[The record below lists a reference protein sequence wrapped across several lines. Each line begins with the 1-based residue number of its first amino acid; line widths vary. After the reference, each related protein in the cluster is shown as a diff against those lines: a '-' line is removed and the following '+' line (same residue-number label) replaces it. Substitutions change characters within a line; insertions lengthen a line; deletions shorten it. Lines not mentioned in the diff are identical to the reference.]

1 MTRKSTGISVYHNLD
16 RLVFARCFLSSAL
29 AAGRTFH
36 RSIFTGTA
44 RGFSGLFAAAR
55 ILTVTGLCGTK
66 YLLL

>member
-1 MTRKSTGISVYHNLD
+1 MTRKSTGISVYHNLK

-36 RSIFTGTA
+36 R
-44 RGFSGLFAAAR
+44 RGFSGLFAAAQ

>member
-1 MTRKSTGISVYHNLD
+1 MTRKSTGISIYHNLD
-16 RLVFARCFLSSAL
+16 RLVFARCFLSSTL
-29 AAGRTFH
+29 AAAGTFH

-55 ILTVTGLCGTK
+55 ILTGTGLSGTK

>member
-16 RLVFARCFLSSAL
+16 RLGFARCFLSSAL
-29 AAGRTFH
+29 AAVRTFH
-36 RSIFTGTA
+36 RSIFTGAA